1 MFALVTSSA
10 AVRVGAPAPRARRVS
25 ARCVSSD
32 DGATRRESTR
42 DDATARSRAMGWA
55 PYALRASA
63 RAGARAARA
72 RGRGDARD
80 GRGNIAARRARG
92 RAGLIFLGDFLVVDV
107 ASSSSS
113 TRAGMMTR
121 MARTA
126 SSRRRAT
133 AGARRRGRATTRKK
147 SIARA
152 IARERAE
159 D

>member
-1 MFALVTSSA
+1 
-10 AVRVGAPAPRARRVS
+10 
-25 ARCVSSD
+25 
-32 DGATRRESTR
+32 
-42 DDATARSRAMGWA
+42 
-55 PYALRASA
+55 
-63 RAGARAARA
+63 
-72 RGRGDARD
+72 
-80 GRGNIAARRARG
+80 
-92 RAGLIFLGDFLVVDV
+92 LIFLGDFLVVDV